1 MKAKILGLKPASNDG
16 GNAATKAVL
25 RSDK

>member
-1 MKAKILGLKPASNDG
+1 MMAKILGLKPASNDG